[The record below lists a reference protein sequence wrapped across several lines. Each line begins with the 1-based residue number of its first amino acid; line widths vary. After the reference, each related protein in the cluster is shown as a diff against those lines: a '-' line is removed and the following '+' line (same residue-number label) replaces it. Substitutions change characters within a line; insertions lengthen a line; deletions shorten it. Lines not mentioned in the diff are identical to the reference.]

1 MPIGRQANMAAWVTR
16 RSLYK
21 PALALAA
28 TSAIPAVSAEVTAA
42 NVTGDIEGRVRVLAP
57 QLEDYVTG
65 GMAAFDVPGAAV
77 GVIAGDRLVYAK
89 GFGERCKNRGEP
101 VGPGTVFQIGST
113 TKAIGAALMAIA
125 VDRGK
130 LKWDDRVV
138 DLYPTFALK
147 DPWVTREFRVYDLMA
162 QRSGLPSYAN
172 DALFVLGFD
181 ADSMIH
187 SLRFVEPTTSFR
199 GAFTYTNIT
208 HLIAERIL
216 VTALGA
222 ADWRE
227 LATREILEPLGM
239 RDSSFTAEAIERA
252 ADHAVGHR
260 WTPRGASEI
269 PFSPLFPYR
278 AGPAG
283 DVNATVQD
291 RAQWLRLQ
299 LGSGEFAGRRLVSS
313 ENLAATRTARVSISE
328 SSAYATDGSL
338 RTHPTVAP
346 SGTMAARQASAPISA
361 FCPIRG

>member
-1 MPIGRQANMAAWVTR
+1 MPIGRKDRHQDVQSNMAAWVTR

-21 PALALAA
+21 PALALVA

-42 NVTGDIEGRVRVLAP
+42 NVTGDIEGRVRALAP

-65 GMAAFDVPGAAV
+65 GMAAFYVPGAAV

-181 ADSMIH
+181 ADWMIR

-260 WTPRGASEI
+260 WTPRGSTRSRSVRCFRTGRAPPATSTRRSRIARNGYGCNSEAEN
-269 PFSPLFPYR
+269 SPGDAWCRPQIWQPR
-278 AGPAG
+278 APPRSRST
-283 DVNATVQD
+283 N
-291 RAQWLRLQ
+291 
-299 LGSGEFAGRRLVSS
+299 
-313 ENLAATRTARVSISE
+313 
-328 SSAYATDGSL
+328 
-338 RTHPTVAP
+338 
-346 SGTMAARQASAPISA
+346 
-361 FCPIRG
+361 